1 MNMLYKG
8 LWHRLLAVL
17 VVTAGCAVPMN
28 GQEKQLSD
36 ISKHI
41 DIYTSLLKELE
52 LNYVDTL
59 NHERLMEFAIGRM
72 LYSLDPYTVYIPE
85 KEEEAVRTL
94 RSGEYGG
101 IGSIITQ
108 VEGKVCIYDPYEGM
122 PAQKSDVRAGDV
134 ILEVDGVS
142 AEGKSVAQVSEML
155 RGVPGTEIT
164 LKLRREGEKKP
175 IVRKFTREVVQITPI
190 PYYGT
195 VAPGVGYIVFNDFID
210 KSFVEFKRAMDD
222 LTKNYGVEKLIVDL
236 RSNGGGLIDQAAKI
250 ASLFVPNGTE
260 IASIRGKD
268 KRSEHI
274 YRTTEEPLYPDMPLA
289 FIVGENTAS
298 SAEILSGAMQDLDRA
313 AVFGTRTFGKGLVQS
328 IRQLPHNGY
337 LKVTTAKYYLPS
349 GRCVQAVDYAQR
361 QNAGRDYAMPDS
373 LTDEFLSV
381 KGRVFLNNS
390 GITPDVECDEQMKV
404 NIAYYMYAKNLYFQ
418 YANRYCLSHSHI
430 ATADSFAL
438 TEKEYAD
445 FVAFVKEKKFTYTLE
460 SERYLEDL
468 RDLVEMEGLSGMA
481 GEMFDSLS
489 AVLQPDIDRD
499 IMLFEDDVR
508 SFLESEIVKRYYF
521 QRGVCQYNMRRDR
534 CLDKAVEY
542 LGDEER
548 WNAIFDVE
556 RQGEEETD

>member
-1 MNMLYKG
+1 MRYNIKKY
-8 LWHRLLAVL
+8 RALAVSFAFMCA
-17 VVTAGCAVPMN
+17 AGTVA
-28 GQEKQLSD
+28 QEKQLSD

-41 DIYTSLLKELE
+41 DIYNSVLKELE

-59 NHERLMEFAIGRM
+59 NHERLMEFSIGRM

-85 KEEEAVRTL
+85 REEEAVRTL

-108 VEGKVCIYDPYEGM
+108 VDGSVCIYDPYEGM

-155 RGVPGTEIT
+155 RGVPGTEIV

-175 IVRKFTREVVQITPI
+175 VVRRFTREVVQIAPI

-210 KSFVEFKRAMDD
+210 KSYVEFKKALND
-222 LTKNYGVEKLIVDL
+222 LTENNGVQKLIVDL

-274 YRTTEEPLYPDMPLA
+274 YRTSEEPLYPDMPLA

-328 IRQLPHNGY
+328 IRQLPHNSF

-361 QNAGRDYAMPDS
+361 QNAGRDYAIPDS
-373 LTDEFLSV
+373 LTDEFKST
-381 KGRVFLNNS
+381 KGRIFLNNS

-418 YANRYCLSHSHI
+418 YANRYCLSHGSI
-430 ATADSFAL
+430 APADTFAL
-438 TEKEYAD
+438 TDEEYRD
-445 FVAFVKEKKFTYTLE
+445 FVAFVKEKDFTYTLE

-468 RDLVEMEGLSGMA
+468 RDLVEMEGLSGIT
-481 GEMFDSLS
+481 EQMFDSLS

-508 SFLESEIVKRYYF
+508 SFLEGEIVKRYYY
-521 QRGVCQYNMRRDR
+521 QRGVCQYNLRRDK
-534 CLDKAVEY
+534 CLDEVLKY
-542 LGDEER
+542 MGDER
-548 WNAIFDVE
+548 LWNGIFTV
-556 RQGEEETD
+556 EEEE